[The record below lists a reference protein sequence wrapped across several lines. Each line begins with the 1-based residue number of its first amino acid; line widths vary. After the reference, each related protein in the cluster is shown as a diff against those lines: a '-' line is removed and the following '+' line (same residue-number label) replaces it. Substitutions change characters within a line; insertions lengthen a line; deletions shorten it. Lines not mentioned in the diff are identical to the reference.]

1 MYGLHHFYREQEERL
16 LPLVEEEFIEK
27 AISPDLSSVRDN
39 REEENC
45 DFAVSH
51 AVKQLEQCKDTPIE
65 MRIEVSRQMTSDFG
79 KARTLL
85 QFLGKMVQDKPV
97 DHQDESLLEKREKIS
112 VLSRKRIRAILQRGS
127 SWSTILTFLL
137 HLTLSNY
144 TLNEQGSLSIWI
156 PLLKIFNFVIFMSS
170 IFIMGRSSERFTR
183 IQIFFLVISATVIN
197 IYISA
202 SPIPFYVFVVAMLLT
217 AAFSRA

>member
-39 REEENC
+39 REEEM
-45 DFAVSH
+45 
-51 AVKQLEQCKDTPIE
+51 KQLEQCKDTPIE

-97 DHQDESLLEKREKIS
+97 DHQDESLLEVVIEKREKIS